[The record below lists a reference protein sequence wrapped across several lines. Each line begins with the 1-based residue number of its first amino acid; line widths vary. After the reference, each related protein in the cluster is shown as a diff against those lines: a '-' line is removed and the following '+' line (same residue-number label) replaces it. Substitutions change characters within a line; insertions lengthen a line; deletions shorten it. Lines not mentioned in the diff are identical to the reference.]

1 LACACST
8 ARRLARHSTR
18 SRPPWWQETQVPST
32 TSLLRHFA
40 ARLEASPK
48 GCVIELADTARALG
62 LGERSGRHAPFART
76 VGRAIDFEMAQ
87 LRDASTLAV
96 RRHLPPLARRHLAR
110 LPETLRAQ
118 HERLANMPEES
129 GMERLRQRGRQL
141 ALSLL
146 QLGEDVDGAE
156 RQLMRWRFHPS
167 LARECA
173 TWAGHELAAR
183 PRPDA
188 PAPPAPH
195 AGAGAT
201 SAGVRAAAASA

>member
-1 LACACST
+1 
-8 ARRLARHSTR
+8 
-18 SRPPWWQETQVPST
+18 
-32 TSLLRHFA
+32 LLRHFA
-40 ARLEASPK
+40 ALLEASPK
-48 GCVIELADTARALG
+48 GRVIELADTARALG

-87 LRDASTLAV
+87 LRDSSTLAV

-110 LPETLRAQ
+110 LPETLRIE
-118 HERLANMPEES
+118 HERLAKAPEES
-129 GMERLRQRGRQL
+129 GVERLRRRGRQL

-173 TWAGHELAAR
+173 AWAGDELAVR

-188 PAPPAPH
+188 PIPPEPGS
-195 AGAGAT
+195 GAGAP
-201 SAGVRAAAASA
+201 AGKVRAAVASA